1 MPCHAMSSCHV
12 INKPR
17 QYGCQIEAYFI
28 SYISGPFICIKY
40 HYRRCYEALKEEEQE
55 KKGEVPTHWDSW
67 TPPALSHEV
76 GYFEKDFGM
85 NYEALP

>member
-1 MPCHAMSSCHV
+1 MHV

-28 SYISGPFICIKY
+28 SYISRPFICIKY

-55 KKGEVPTHWDSW
+55 KKEKSQLIGTLGR
-67 TPPALSHEV
+67 PPLSHEV